1 MPIEIAK
8 LNYVYKPD
16 TPLASQALFDIDLQI
31 ADGELVGIIGRTGS
45 GKSTLIQ
52 HLNGL
57 LAPTSGTIIV
67 DEIVVQGTMAGKVNR
82 EVRSKFQI
90 LRERVGIV
98 FQYPEHQLFEETVY
112 DDIAYGPRNLG
123 LMATETKERVLQ
135 AMDMV
140 GLDVEKVAQR
150 SPLHLSGG
158 QKRRVALAG
167 VLAMR
172 PRKLILDEPTAGL
185 DPRGRE
191 QLLQLI
197 RRLHREW
204 NLTVV
209 MVSHHMDEVA
219 RLANR
224 LVLLDRG
231 KVALQGR
238 PEEVFAQKEKITLL
252 GMDIPFSV
260 KLMHQLQEAGWP
272 VNLGIFEN
280 EAIVEEIL
288 RVLPAGKDNEW
299 SRNSRNGPEG
309 QASC

>member
-8 LNYVYKPD
+8 LNYVYKRD
-16 TPLASQALFDIDLQI
+16 TPLASQALFNMDLQI

-57 LAPTSGTIIV
+57 LAPTSGTVIV
-67 DEIVVQGTMAGKVNR
+67 DEIVVQGTSAGKANR
-82 EVRSKFQI
+82 DVRSKFQI

-123 LMATETKERVLQ
+123 LTATETKERVLQ

-140 GLDVEKVAQR
+140 GIDAEKIAQR

-191 QLLQLI
+191 QLLKLLQ
-197 RRLHREW
+197 RLHREW
-204 NLTVV
+204 NLTIV

-219 RLANR
+219 RMASR

-238 PEEVFAQKEKITLL
+238 PEEVFVQTEKIAQL
-252 GMDIPFSV
+252 GMDIPFCV
-260 KLMHQLQEAGWP
+260 KLMHRLKELGWP
-272 VNLGIFEN
+272 VNSGIFEN
-280 EAIVEEIL
+280 EAVVEEIL
-288 RVLPAGKDNEW
+288 RVVQASKDNEW
-299 SRNSRNGPEG
+299 VRHSRNGPEG
-309 QASC
+309 RASC